1 MGGRITRIL
10 LVDADAALRRSLAEH
25 LSARAGWQVMEAGDS
40 AGALAL
46 SASAPVHAALV
57 DAQLPDREGESLCHE
72 LRRQGITG
80 PLILLLPA
88 GAADPGSDPDG
99 AHAHLV
105 KPIRLGTLLS
115 RLDELL
121 RQTAG
126 PGADGTDRTIGPYHF
141 DPAAKRLVAG
151 DGARIRLTEK
161 ESLILVHLLNSGAP
175 VPRQALLDAVW
186 GYGTGIQ
193 THTLETHIY
202 RLRRKIEADPTR
214 ATLLV
219 TEAGGYRLVP

>member
-1 MGGRITRIL
+1 MGDRITRIL

-25 LSARAGWQVMEAGDS
+25 LSAQPGWQVVEAGD
-40 AGALAL
+40 AATAL
-46 SASAPVHAALV
+46 SSAVTPPVHAALV
-57 DAQLPDREGESLCHE
+57 DAQLPDQDGAALCRT
-72 LRRQGITG
+72 LRQQGMPG

-88 GAADPGSDPDG
+88 GASDPAPDPQG

-105 KPIRLGTLLS
+105 KPIRLGPLLS
-115 RLDELL
+115 RLDGLL
-121 RQTAG
+121 RQAKV
-126 PGADGTDRTIGPYHF
+126 PAADTGLTIGPYRF
-141 DPAAKRLVAG
+141 DPSAKRLEAG
-151 DGARIRLTEK
+151 DGTRIRLTEK
-161 ESLILVHLLNSGAP
+161 ESLILTHLHRSDAP
-175 VPRQALLDAVW
+175 VPRQVLLDAVW